1 MPPGDTRKSG
11 EHRPVTQG
19 SGEYVTFG
27 HLDAV
32 MNHLTNVI
40 NGKATSGEVQ
50 MLIQT
55 VGQLGRNQQD
65 HSERIEK
72 TLSGIFDR
80 CQHIAIIQS
89 EEKAKLAAGIERCDG
104 HHVGVADLYDKHD
117 ELKTAVDA
125 VITENKVRTAQEA
138 QAEKMA
144 QPRKTIVENALG
156 NVLTAIVMGVLVFI
170 GNLYV
175 QSMNRE
181 QAKSETAAPNR
192 GAATSVPK
200 PAAPVGP

>member
-11 EHRPVTQG
+11 EHRPITQG

-72 TLSGIFDR
+72 TLGGIFDR
-80 CQHIAIIQS
+80 CQHIAVIQS

-117 ELKTAVDA
+117 VLKTAVDA
-125 VITENKVRTAQEA
+125 VITDNKVRSDREV

-156 NVLTAIVMGVLVFI
+156 NVLTAVVIGALVFI

-175 QSMNRE
+175 QSVNRE
-181 QAKSETAAPNR
+181 QAKADASTPNR
-192 GAATSVPK
+192 GASTSVPK
-200 PAAPVGP
+200 PASPTGP